1 LSQNGIDNAEP
12 GDTPLQDKGVS
23 KRKSVTGGSAAQGAA
38 SIREVFMSATRL
50 SILHGLVLGAA
61 LATTSTAALAQNRQF
76 SFAYDQPKSSGYGA
90 GAEMFDKKLNEL
102 SKGTLSIN
110 QYPSAQLGTEAQTM
124 QKVQT
129 GDIDFVMLSTANAS
143 TAQPES
149 GVFSI
154 HFIFRDEYHAIKVLG
169 DPKVIVA
176 MRELYAAKI
185 KGAHMLGLGSQGLRH
200 MYGKRPIEKVA
211 DLKGVKM
218 RVQATVTEDATFPAY
233 GAQVVHMAFGEVYT
247 ALQTGVADMA
257 ENGINN
263 YLINKHYEPAPVLSL
278 TEHEANNAALF
289 VSDKAWS
296 SLTDEQKKWVQ
307 AAADEVSQNEPTVA
321 FKLEHDAL
329 GKLEKMG
336 VKVVKNVD
344 KSGFSQISKP
354 IQDKLASDLG
364 PHAVK
369 VLELVR
375 NVK

>member
-1 LSQNGIDNAEP
+1 MRAMSRWALGAILAAAGVGALS
-12 GDTPLQDKGVS
+12 
-23 KRKSVTGGSAAQGAA
+23 
-38 SIREVFMSATRL
+38 
-50 SILHGLVLGAA
+50 LGAA
-61 LATTSTAALAQNRQF
+61 AQNRQF
-76 SFAYDQPKSSGYGA
+76 SFVYDQPKGSGYDA
-90 GAEMFDKKLNEL
+90 GADIFDKKLREL

-110 QYPSAQLGTEAQTM
+110 KYPGAQLGTEAQTM

-129 GDIDFVMLSTANAS
+129 GDIDLVFLSTANAS

-154 HFIFRDEYHAIKVLG
+154 HFIFRDENHAMKVLG
-169 DPKVIVA
+169 DAKVIAA

-185 KGAHMLGLGSQGLRH
+185 TGAHMIGLGSQGLRH
-200 MYGKRPIEKVA
+200 MYGRKPVQKVG

-289 VSDKAWS
+289 ISDKAWS
-296 SLTDEQKKWVQ
+296 NLTDEQKKWVQ
-307 AAADEVSQNEPTVA
+307 AAADEVSRNEPKIA
-321 FKLEHDAL
+321 FDLEHQAL
-329 GKLEKMG
+329 AKLQKMG
-336 VKVVKNVD
+336 VKVVSDVD
-344 KSGFSQISKP
+344 KSGFMQISKP
-354 IQDKLASDLG
+354 IQDKLAQDLG

-369 VLELVR
+369 VLGMVR
-375 NVK
+375 DVK